1 MDKLKKDTKQDD
13 YSLDTIVEILM
24 QVFTQRRAQVASD
37 KKSFDNTL
45 PEEMKQSFRQKML
58 QRRITITL
66 RPNVETLVNDVKQLS
81 SSSDD
86 HKNLDCF
93 DIVSKT
99 SDASLC
105 PALRVEQLLYLAL
118 HPYQSQESQEV
129 PQERLTEPGWKLM
142 LDNPKM
148 DNPFSLL
155 PTNTHGMLTL
165 QYLSVCCSSG
175 RQMSNLIQPRHVQ
188 TLVNPISFAGQM
200 SAPAETSNLLK
211 EKGTNNMIDPMT
223 GGQLAGQM

>member
-1 MDKLKKDTKQDD
+1 M
-13 YSLDTIVEILM
+13 
-24 QVFTQRRAQVASD
+24 
-37 KKSFDNTL
+37 
-45 PEEMKQSFRQKML
+45 
-58 QRRITITL
+58 
-66 RPNVETLVNDVKQLS
+66 
-81 SSSDD
+81 
-86 HKNLDCF
+86 
-93 DIVSKT
+93 

-118 HPYQSQESQEV
+118 HPSQESQEV

-155 PTNTHGMLTL
+155 PTNTHGMLT
-165 QYLSVCCSSG
+165 QHYLSACCSSG

-223 GGQLAGQM
+223 GGQL